1 MTLSMDVTQ
10 STALRD
16 GVSGRDDLTIQKFIL
31 NIANDTSKNI

>member
-16 GVSGRDDLTIQKFIL
+16 GDGGREVLTIQKFIL
-31 NIANDTSKNI
+31 NIANDTSNNI